1 MDAHPGIVFRGGPG
15 GRRPGLAGG
24 PDVWEVVRVLRDVS
38 GTDEERIRR
47 TAELTELPVHSVR
60 AAARYYRDYP
70 EEIDGWIDAVDRD
83 ADQFG
88 PLPSA
93 RS

>member
-38 GTDEERIRR
+38 GTDEERIRQ
-47 TAELTELPVHSVR
+47 TSELTELPVHSVR
-60 AAARYYRDYP
+60 SAARYYRDYP
-70 EEIDGWIDAVDRD
+70 EEIDGWIDAVDWE
-83 ADQFG
+83 AEQPG
-88 PLPSA
+88 HLPPA
-93 RS
+93 QG